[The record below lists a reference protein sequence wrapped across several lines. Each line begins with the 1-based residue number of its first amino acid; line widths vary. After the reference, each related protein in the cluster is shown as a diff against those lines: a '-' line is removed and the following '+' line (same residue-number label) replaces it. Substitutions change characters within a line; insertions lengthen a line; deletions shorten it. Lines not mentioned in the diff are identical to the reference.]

1 MTTSVETEL
10 EGDAVRPVSC
20 MRGATGPIVAILGRP
35 NVGKSTLFNRLIKV
49 RQAIT
54 DDAPG
59 ITRDII
65 HAHTEW
71 NGRTFTLMD
80 TGGYVPDSVGLQG
93 LVREQAQQ
101 ALDEADL
108 VIFLCD
114 GDAGVTALDREV
126 ADMLRR
132 REQPCLLA
140 VNKMDHPEQQRDISE
155 FYSLGLGEPFGVS
168 AATGRHT
175 GDLLDA
181 VVERFDLV
189 ETMADSHGGKSIRVV
204 LAGRP
209 NVGKSTLVN
218 RLAGY
223 RVSIVDDRPGTTRDA
238 TDIRISWNSRDFTL
252 VDTAGLRRRARIGDQ
267 VEYYSVLRATN
278 SIEGADV
285 VIVLL
290 DAGEGETTQDGRIM
304 AHALD
309 SGCAMVVALNKWDLV
324 DAESR
329 DRKSHESALRSRFPF
344 LVDYPVMC
352 ISALT
357 GSRVSRCLEAVA
369 QAFDNY
375 SSRVSTSQIN
385 RCVDRAA
392 AQLGLAVE
400 GKEVK
405 LLYATQS
412 CVGPPTFV
420 IFSNRPDLVTEAYK
434 RYVKKALRKE
444 FGFAGTPLRILWRR
458 RSRGR
463 PGGQTR
469 FGGKDSQS

>member
-1 MTTSVETEL
+1 MTTRVK
-10 EGDAVRPVSC
+10 EGLDGDTVRPVSC
-20 MRGATGPIVAILGRP
+20 MRNATGPIVAIVGRP

-71 NGRTFTLMD
+71 NGRAFTLMD
-80 TGGYVPDSVGLQG
+80 TGGYVPDSVGLEG

-101 ALDEADL
+101 ALEEADL

-114 GDAGVTALDREV
+114 GEVGVTALDREV

-140 VNKMDHPEQQRDISE
+140 VNKMDHPEQQRDTSE
-155 FYSLGLGEPFGVS
+155 FYSLGLGEPFAVS
-168 AATGRHT
+168 AATGRRT

-181 VVERFDLV
+181 VVDRFDLA
-189 ETMADSHGGKSIRVV
+189 EPMADAHGGKSIRVV

-238 TDIRISWNSRDFTL
+238 TDIRISWKTRDFTL
-252 VDTAGLRRRARIGDQ
+252 VDTAGLRRRARISDQ
-267 VEYYSVLRATN
+267 VEYYSALRATN

-285 VIVLL
+285 AIVLL

-304 AHALD
+304 SQVLD

-324 DAESR
+324 GSES

-357 GSRVSRCLEAVA
+357 GSRVSRCLESVA

-375 SSRVSTSQIN
+375 STRVSTSQLN

-392 AQLGLAVE
+392 AHLGLVVE
-400 GKEVK
+400 GKPVR

-412 CVGPPTFV
+412 RAEPPTFV
-420 IFSNRPDLVTEAYK
+420 ISSNRPDLVTEAYK
-434 RYVKKALRKE
+434 RYLKKALRKE
-444 FGFAGTPLRILWRR
+444 FGFAGTPLRILWRG
-458 RSRGR
+458 RSQGR
-463 PGGQTR
+463 PGGQRTHVEGR
-469 FGGKDSQS
+469 GSQS